1 MSANLGHQ
9 ECKGEREGCCSSSA
23 LAGWKES
30 AAVLRGGHVFSALR
44 KRVHCAQTTEAGQR
58 EVKGKDKRSKE
69 EGSDESG

>member
-1 MSANLGHQ
+1 M
-9 ECKGEREGCCSSSA
+9 
-23 LAGWKES
+23 
-30 AAVLRGGHVFSALR
+30 FSALR